1 MHSEGNTAL
10 HKVGEC
16 LYRNSHGVYF
26 AWFSVRGKQV
36 KRSLKTND
44 RELARRRLARLR
56 EKAVRMHGAEY
67 RNIRFEELTKL
78 WLASIQST
86 VKPSTF
92 RRRTDCINRL
102 LSFLKGIP
110 VRSIS
115 MNDIERWKIGRGAA
129 IGART
134 FNKELETLNLL
145 MRYARDVKGILLDNP
160 AEKIRKRK
168 EPKPTVPIPT
178 KEQFRQV
185 VAQLRSEPKAVR
197 SGAAEFAEFLAYSGL
212 RLGEAREVRWHD
224 INFDLNTLLV
234 TGGEMG
240 TKNHE
245 HRTVPLFPP
254 LRRLIETMIADRNR
268 DVPAYERIFGFQ
280 DIRQAL
286 HSACR
291 RAGLHRF
298 THHSLRHFFC
308 SNAIEAGCDFKVIA
322 GWLGHKD
329 GGVLVAKTYGHL
341 RSEHSAAM
349 AKRMTF
355 DVTGVMERNNIV
367 PMRNG

>member
-1 MHSEGNTAL
+1 MHFQQNTVL

-16 LYRNSHGVYF
+16 LYRNLHGVYF

-44 RELARRRLARLR
+44 RELARRRLAALRQNAARL
-56 EKAVRMHGAEY
+56 HGSEY
-67 RNIRFEELTKL
+67 RNLRLDELAKF
-78 WLASIQST
+78 WLESIQST
-86 VKPSTF
+86 VKPSTY
-92 RRRTDCINRL
+92 RRRTGCISKL
-102 LSFLKGIP
+102 LPFFKTVP
-110 VRSIS
+110 VRSIG
-115 MNDIERWKIGRGAA
+115 MNHIEKWKIERGAV
-129 IGART
+129 IRPRT
-134 FNKELETLNLL
+134 FNKELETLNIL

-168 EPKPTVPIPT
+168 EPKPTVEIPT
-178 KEQFRQV
+178 KEQFRQI
-185 VAQLRSEPKAVR
+185 VAELRGEPKAVR
-197 SGAAEFAEFLAYSGL
+197 SGAADFAEFLAYSGL
-212 RLGEAREVRWHD
+212 RLGEAREVCWHD

-268 DVPAYERIFGFQ
+268 DVPAHDRIFGFQ

-286 HSACR
+286 GSACR
-291 RAGLHRF
+291 RAGLPRF

-355 DVTGVMERNNIV
+355 DAIALESPLNVIELKQ
-367 PMRNG
+367 

>member
-1 MHSEGNTAL
+1 VHSEENTVL

-16 LYRNSHGVYF
+16 LYRNLHGVYF

-44 RELARRRLARLR
+44 RELARRRLAALRQNAARL
-56 EKAVRMHGAEY
+56 HGSEY
-67 RNIRFEELTKL
+67 RNLRFEELAKF
-78 WLASIQST
+78 WLESIQST
-86 VKPSTF
+86 VKPSTY

-102 LSFLKGIP
+102 LSFLKAIP
-110 VRSIS
+110 VRSIT
-115 MNDIERWKIGRGAA
+115 MNHIEKWKIERGAA
-129 IGART
+129 IGPRT

-145 MRYARDVKGILLDNP
+145 MRYARDEKGILLDNP

-168 EPKPTVPIPT
+168 EPKPTVQIPT
-178 KEQFRQV
+178 KEQFRQM
-185 VAQLRSEPKAVR
+185 VAELRAELKAVR

-224 INFDLNTLLV
+224 INSDLNTLLV

-254 LRRLIETMIADRNR
+254 LRRLIETMIEDRHR
-268 DVPAYERIFGFQ
+268 EVPAHERIFWFQ

-286 HSACR
+286 GSACR
-291 RAGLHRF
+291 RAGLPRF

-341 RSEHSAAM
+341 RREHSAAM

-355 DVTGVMERNNIV
+355 DVHSAEGANNVIALKME
-367 PMRNG
+367 